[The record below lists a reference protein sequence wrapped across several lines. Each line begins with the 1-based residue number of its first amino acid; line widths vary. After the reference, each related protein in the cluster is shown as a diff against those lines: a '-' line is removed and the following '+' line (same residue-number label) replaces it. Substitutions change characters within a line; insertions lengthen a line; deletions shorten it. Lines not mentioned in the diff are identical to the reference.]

1 MHRSQVQMFLALMC
15 ETEKFNFRNTFHMTQ
30 LVTITREN
38 GIADVRL
45 NRADKYNAL
54 SPDMFRAIA
63 DSAKSLQEDKQT
75 RVVVLSGEGRG
86 FCAGLDFGAFQS
98 MADSGPKSPRVIEVK
113 QDPSSPN
120 LGQGVAVAW
129 RQLPMPVIAAMHGVA
144 YGGGLQIALGA
155 DIRIAA
161 PDARLSV
168 FEINWGLIPDMG
180 ITQTLRGLM
189 PLDVAKELT
198 LTGRTVSGAEAAEL
212 GLVTRVAE
220 NPLEAAMELA
230 KSIARHS
237 PDAVRGAK
245 KLLEESWHLGTR
257 EGLGLEQAIQSQLIG
272 SPNQLEAVKAGLS
285 KQPAKYA
292 DASIEF

>member
-1 MHRSQVQMFLALMC
+1 
-15 ETEKFNFRNTFHMTQ
+15 MTQ

-63 DSAKSLQEDKQT
+63 DSASSLQEDRET

-86 FCAGLDFGAFQS
+86 FCAGLDFASFQS
-98 MADSGPKSPRVIEVK
+98 MAGSGPKTPRVLEVK
-113 QDPSSPN
+113 PDPSSPN

-129 RQLPMPVIAAMHGVA
+129 RALPMPVIAAVHGVA

-168 FEINWGLIPDMG
+168 FEVNWGLIPDMG
-180 ITQTLRGLM
+180 ITQTLRGLV
-189 PLDVAKELT
+189 PLDVAKDLT
-198 LTGRTVSGAEAAEL
+198 FTGRRVSGTEAAEL

-230 KSIARHS
+230 KSIARQS

-245 KLLEESWHLGTR
+245 KLMEETWHLGTR
-257 EGLGLEQAIQSQLIG
+257 EGLGLEQAIQAKLIG
-272 SPNQLEAVKAGLS
+272 SANQLEAVKAGLS
-285 KQPAKYA
+285 KQPAQFS
-292 DASIEF
+292 DASIDF

>member
-1 MHRSQVQMFLALMC
+1 
-15 ETEKFNFRNTFHMTQ
+15 MTQ

-54 SPDMFRAIA
+54 SPEMFRAIA
-63 DSAKSLQEDKQT
+63 DAATRLQEDKQT

-98 MADSGPKSPRVIEVK
+98 MAGSGAKPQGQLEVK
-113 QDPSSPN
+113 QDPSAPN
-120 LGQGVAVAW
+120 LGQSVAVAW
-129 RQLPMPVIAAMHGVA
+129 RALPMPVIAAMHGVA

-168 FEINWGLIPDMG
+168 FEVNWGLIPDMG
-180 ITQTLRGLM
+180 ITQTLRGLVG
-189 PLDVAKELT
+189 LDVAKELT
-198 LTGRTVSGAEAAEL
+198 FSGRTVSGAEAAEL
-212 GLVTRVAE
+212 GLVTRVSE
-220 NPLEAAMELA
+220 DPLEAAMELA
-230 KSIARHS
+230 KDIARHS

-245 KLLEESWHLGTR
+245 KLLEDTWHLGTR
-257 EGLGLEQAIQSQLIG
+257 EGLGLEQAIQSELIG
-272 SPNQLEAVKAGLS
+272 SANQLEAVKAGLS
-285 KQPAKYA
+285 KRPANFA
-292 DASIEF
+292 DASLEF